1 MYVAVDS
8 LLMYLGSHN
17 RQPELQDEITICY

>member
-1 MYVAVDS
+1 MYVAVDC
-8 LLMYLGSHN
+8 LLMYLSLHN